1 MALPTILI
9 VDDEENTLVVLRSL
23 LEDEYRV
30 LTAASAEDG
39 LRIFTGTPVDVVVTD
54 ERMPGMSGIEMLERM
69 LSAYADFDAVLRA
82 INEGAVYR
90 FVLKPWNP
98 EEMLVTVRH
107 SYDHL
112 CAIRARETLVKE
124 LQQKNL
130 DLERTGRELRDAQ
143 GALVRSEKL
152 AAIGKLAGNMLHEVE
167 NHVWFLTAASRLQ
180 QRYQEDEELQFFFRS
195 VNSMASL
202 VQGMLEGYRYY
213 LHGRELPYRWATHDV
228 ADVAREI
235 VRMAG
240 QTPYGHGRDISYE
253 GEEECP
259 WKTDEDKLKQVLL
272 NLVKNACQATRP
284 ETGTVTVG
292 LRRHADGI
300 ILRIQDNGSGMD
312 GETLERIWDPF
323 FSTRGHAGLGLGLD
337 ICRTFVEGLGGTIEC
352 RSTPGAGTLFL
363 VQFPSS

>member
-1 MALPTILI
+1 
-9 VDDEENTLVVLRSL
+9 
-23 LEDEYRV
+23 
-30 LTAASAEDG
+30 
-39 LRIFTGTPVDVVVTD
+39 
-54 ERMPGMSGIEMLERM
+54 
-69 LSAYADFDAVLRA
+69 
-82 INEGAVYR
+82 
-90 FVLKPWNP
+90 
-98 EEMLVTVRH
+98 
-107 SYDHL
+107 
-112 CAIRARETLVKE
+112 
-124 LQQKNL
+124 
-130 DLERTGRELRDAQ
+130 
-143 GALVRSEKL
+143 
-152 AAIGKLAGNMLHEVE
+152 
-167 NHVWFLTAASRLQ
+167 
-180 QRYQEDEELQFFFRS
+180 
-195 VNSMASL
+195 MASL